1 MLSRLGALARRH
13 ALVLWLMF
21 VIAAAGVTLRTNY
34 VADLSA
40 FLPRAPSAEQAVLLD
55 QLRSGVAAR
64 LVLIGIEGGTPEA
77 RSSASLQFAKV
88 LRASGAFDAV
98 HNGD

>member
-1 MLSRLGALARRH
+1 MPARLGALARQY
-13 ALVLWLMF
+13 ALALWLVF
-21 VIAAAGVTLRTNY
+21 VIAATGITLRTHY

-64 LVLIGIEGGTPEA
+64 LVLIGLEGGTPEA
-77 RSSASLQFAKV
+77 RSSASLQYAKA

-98 HNGD
+98 H